1 MLSPVGGSNV
11 ILVRTINEEEDDQ
24 SPISSII
31 SLLRHQRASLDTLN
45 LGPFVISALTKVL
58 ISGILHDLYNS
69 FIPTSVTTAE

>member
-11 ILVRTINEEEDDQ
+11 ILVRTIIEEEDDQ
-24 SPISSII
+24 SPNSSII
-31 SLLRHQRASLDTLN
+31 SLLRHQRASLGTLN

>member
-11 ILVRTINEEEDDQ
+11 ILVRTIIEEEDDQ

-45 LGPFVISALTKVL
+45 LGLFVISALTKVL